1 MRSLP
6 ILLAAASIASAQA
19 LRIGAAQ
26 VTISPSPGTP
36 MAGYYATRLST
47 GVHDDLHA
55 KAIVI
60 ASGGQ
65 RVALV
70 ACDLI
75 GIPPAVV
82 EEAREMIHSA
92 TGILAGNVM
101 ISATHS
107 HTGPLILDGGA
118 RAGAYGGDL
127 ETAQR
132 YPAALPRQIAENV
145 RLPQA
150 KLSPARP
157 ALRTG
162 RQNT

>member
-1 MRSLP
+1 
-6 ILLAAASIASAQA
+6 
-19 LRIGAAQ
+19 
-26 VTISPSPGTP
+26 

-55 KAIVI
+55 RAIVI

-75 GIPPAVV
+75 GTPPAVV

-107 HTGPLILDGGA
+107 HTGPLIPDGGA

-127 ETAQR
+127 ETAKR
-132 YPAALPRQIAENV
+132 YPAELPRKNAESV
-145 RLPQA
+145 PLAQA
-150 KLSPARP
+150 KLSPAR
-157 ALRTG
+157 AAFCKG
-162 RQNT
+162 RAETVNLHPRLFL